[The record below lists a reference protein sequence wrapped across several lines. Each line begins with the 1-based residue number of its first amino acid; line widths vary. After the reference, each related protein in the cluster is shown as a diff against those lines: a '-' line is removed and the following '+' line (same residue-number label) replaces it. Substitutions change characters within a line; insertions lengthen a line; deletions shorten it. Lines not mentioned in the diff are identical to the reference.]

1 MKTHVWMGGGENE
14 FQVRL
19 FLSYFSVCLQDY
31 HVSGGNK
38 NERCLKTKLNHGHKV
53 LLLLKS
59 NNFNN
64 S

>member
-1 MKTHVWMGGGENE
+1 MNGRREKGVSSQTP
-14 FQVRL
+14 
-19 FLSYFSVCLQDY
+19 LSCFSVCLQDY
-31 HVSGGNK
+31 RVSEGNK
-38 NERCLKTKLNHGHKV
+38 NKRCLKTKLNRGHKV

>member
-1 MKTHVWMGGGENE
+1 MSFKSDSFV
-14 FQVRL
+14 L
-19 FLSYFSVCLQDY
+19 FFCLFTQDY
-31 HVSGGNK
+31 HVSRGNK